1 MILVPC
7 ECACHSPRGPKSAY
21 PRRPAPRSIFSVG
34 RSALCILFLH
44 HASTPQR
51 ACIHSLTCCLQLYTL
66 LNFCYNLLFCTFCRQ
81 PSHPKTPALKH
92 ACNRCTPSFSSRA
105 SSFASCRHY
114 IPPCLGHS
122 FKKTLLAID
131 CTVVFG
137 PATCSR
143 LLFPPSPS
151 RLALTFPTHR
161 STAPA
166 HPPQTRSAPDWL
178 AHNRRYNPV

>member
-1 MILVPC
+1 LILVPC

-81 PSHPKTPALKH
+81 PSHPETPAPKH
-92 ACNRCTPSFSSRA
+92 ACNRCTSSFSSRA

-122 FKKTLLAID
+122 FKKNTARDRLHCCFWPRYMFASALSSQPESPCSHLPHSSLD
-131 CTVVFG
+131 CACPPSADKVR
-137 PATCSR
+137 SR
-143 LLFPPSPS
+143 LV
-151 RLALTFPTHR
+151 
-161 STAPA
+161 
-166 HPPQTRSAPDWL
+166 SAQSSL
-178 AHNRRYNPV
+178 